1 MNISDGDI
9 VQYNE
14 IKRLNCIDFL
24 LKFELYIKGI
34 DKTNNDGR
42 K

>member
-14 IKRLNCIDFL
+14 LKRLNCIDFL
-24 LKFELYIKGI
+24 LKFEMYIKGI
-34 DKTNNDGR
+34 DKTSKDG